1 MKWKAFLRYKVIF
14 EIMEGQSSAWKMR
27 ETTQLVHK
35 MQNPS
40 SVIVLGS
47 IRPYS
52 MAKLNITVQMM
63 VFFFPLK
70 ALLILARSC
79 QTTFYTYCIGYRNKA
94 AWVVN
99 WSAWQTGLSGRERVK
114 QVDVKTGVFPP
125 PDF

>member
-1 MKWKAFLRYKVIF
+1 
-14 EIMEGQSSAWKMR
+14 MEGQSSAWKMR

-63 VFFFPLK
+63 ILFFFIEGLAYFSK
-70 ALLILARSC
+70 ILSNYILYILHWL
-79 QTTFYTYCIGYRNKA
+79 Q
-94 AWVVN
+94 
-99 WSAWQTGLSGRERVK
+99 E
-114 QVDVKTGVFPP
+114 
-125 PDF
+125 